1 MSLVA
6 GLAGL
11 FLSGY
16 GMAPDSSGGYEPQP
30 SENTNWFDPSGD
42 ADASRPPGSTLS
54 CDGKTVSDELGTYCW
69 TPDSGYEGEK
79 AGGGCVDAVGVSV
92 NEETLTA
99 PEDSTL
105 IFAYGASD

>member
-30 SENTNWFDPSGD
+30 SENTNWFEPSGD
-42 ADASRPPGSTLS
+42 ANTSRPPGSTLS
-54 CDGKTVSDELGTYCW
+54 CGGKTVSGELGTYCW
-69 TPDSGYEGEK
+69 TPDSDLLMEQATRLVERFG
-79 AGGGCVDAVGVSV
+79 
-92 NEETLTA
+92 
-99 PEDSTL
+99 
-105 IFAYGASD
+105 